1 MEYCVCFF
9 TFGISLVFKRMVW
22 DLLVVLSYVM
32 WRVWHLRCC
41 WKTNKQAYE
50 QLSFIS
56 FHLCFPN
63 IYSSSLYIPHSNTIK
78 RKVGNRKKKRLKEC
92 RRKKCGGV
100 GGGGVVSIW
109 GIKISKI
116 SQKNQATQV
125 EGRMNRKFCSVLS
138 VLDDICFSISNA
150 NCLKEDYK

>member
-9 TFGISLVFKRMVW
+9 TFGISLVFKGMVW

-63 IYSSSLYIPHSNTIK
+63 IYSSSLSILIAIQLRGKWET
-78 RKVGNRKKKRLKEC
+78 GRKKDWKNADGKNA
-92 RRKKCGGV
+92 
-100 GGGGVVSIW
+100 GGGGGELVSIW

-138 VLDDICFSISNA
+138 VLGWHLLFNIKC
-150 NCLKEDYK
+150 